1 MEEARVNDWRDK
13 LKLDIEKKEAEYRE
27 WFERKL
33 PDIPVPTIQ
42 ALNIVNESHTNEVD
56 EPVPLPAP

>member
-1 MEEARVNDWRDK
+1 MEESRVNEWRAK
-13 LKLDIEKKEAEYRE
+13 LKLDIEKKEAKYKE

-42 ALNIVNESHTNEVD
+42 ALNIVNEKHTD
-56 EPVPLPAP
+56 ESDSQPAP